1 MNLKSYEDLRGL
13 MQRLLETQQPQ
24 SLTDEQVRQFHT
36 DFRRDVAALIDQ
48 HREEQRRAYRE
59 SGDVTLN

>member
-1 MNLKSYEDLRGL
+1 MVHHEDLGGL
-13 MQRLLETQQPQ
+13 MQRVLETQQPQ
-24 SLTDEQVRQFHT
+24 PLTDEQVREFHAG
-36 DFRRDVAALIDQ
+36 FRRDVAPLIDQ